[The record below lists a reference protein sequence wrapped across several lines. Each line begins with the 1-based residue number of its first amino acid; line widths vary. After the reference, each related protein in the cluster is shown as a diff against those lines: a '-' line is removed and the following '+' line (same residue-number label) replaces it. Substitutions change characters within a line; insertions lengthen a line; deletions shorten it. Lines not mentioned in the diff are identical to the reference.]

1 MRKLI
6 LFMHVSLDGFVCG
19 PNNEQ
24 DWMTVNNP
32 EMGKHLTNEFRE
44 TVDTML
50 IGRVL
55 YEGFTSFWPTVPVNP
70 DTPPELVDFAN
81 WMINT
86 PKIVFSKTLKTVDW
100 TNSRL
105 AQHDLANEIAQVKQQ
120 PGGDI
125 IVFGGAALAAELT
138 EQNLIDEYRIKLEP
152 IVLGAGKS
160 LFTHKEDRVKLKL
173 TKSMAFDSGVVA
185 LYYQVDK

>member
-1 MRKLI
+1 
-6 LFMHVSLDGFVCG
+6 MHVSLDGFVCG

-24 DWMTVNNP
+24 DWMTINQP
-32 EMGKHLTNEFRE
+32 EMGKLLTNEFRE

-55 YEGFTSFWPTVPVNP
+55 YEGFASFWPAVPTNP
-70 DTPPELVDFAN
+70 ATPPDLVDFAN

-105 AQHDLANEIAQVKQQ
+105 AQHDLADEIAQLKQQ

-138 EQNLIDEYRIKLEP
+138 AQNLIDEYRIKLEP
-152 IVLGAGKS
+152 IVLRAGKP
-160 LFTHKEDRVKLKL
+160 LFTHGKERVKLKL
-173 TKSMAFDSGVVA
+173 TKSLAFSSGVVA
-185 LYYQVDK
+185 LYYQVDN